1 MLELPRG
8 VWCWVEANAQDLGRI
23 AAALERVADELA
35 TIRRELQDVGDRE
48 EQK

>member
-1 MLELPRG
+1 MLELPKG
-8 VWCWVEANAQDLGRI
+8 VWRWLAENGRDLGRI
-23 AAALERVADELA
+23 AAALERVAEELA